1 MRTIIGLDVSKATA
15 ALSVATDGKTV
26 YDTSITL
33 DVVGFNDLKAI
44 VASYDQ
50 SEVVFEATG
59 VYSRRLEKF
68 LLDQGIFYHILN
80 PLVAKKRLDDGSR
93 LRKNDVR
100 DARGLAITEFFKQST
115 PFKPCFSNPLYRELT
130 DLSRYYDQQTED
142 IKRERNRLHRVLQL
156 SFPNFDDEID
166 LGSRSG
172 LATLRLFPHPETLIQ
187 FSLDEIAQQILDLH
201 LKGIGQIRA
210 TTLAKYLW
218 RARSRSYP
226 AVAGNSFILIQVQDR
241 VDSIMRLL
249 DSRNKTIDHMVELSS
264 QLPEYEIIRSIP
276 GIGENTAV
284 RIIGELGDMR
294 RFEKRSQVNSFIG
307 IDLVE
312 IQSGEYTAQQHITK
326 HGNPHARKLLYWTI
340 INMVN
345 STAKPNHI
353 RDYYIKRQETAS
365 RKKPVLVSCMDR
377 LIKTILYLIKTNQL
391 YSYEL
396 ARSL

>member
-1 MRTIIGLDVSKATA
+1 MKQRG
-15 ALSVATDGKTV
+15 
-26 YDTSITL
+26 
-33 DVVGFNDLKAI
+33 
-44 VASYDQ
+44 
-50 SEVVFEATG
+50 
-59 VYSRRLEKF
+59 LEKF

-100 DARGLAITEFFKQST
+100 DARGLAITEFFKQSK
-115 PFKPCFSNPLYRELT
+115 PFKSCFSNPLYRELT

-142 IKRERNRLHRVLQL
+142 IKRERNRRHKVLQL

-166 LGSRSG
+166 LGSLSG

-187 FSLDEIAQQILDLH
+187 FSLDEIVQQILDLH

-241 VDSIMRLL
+241 VDTIMRLL
-249 DSRNKTIDHMVELSS
+249 GSRNKTIDHMVELSS

-307 IDLVE
+307 IVLVE
-312 IQSGEYTAQQHITK
+312 IQSGEYTAQ
-326 HGNPHARKLLYWTI
+326 
-340 INMVN
+340 
-345 STAKPNHI
+345 
-353 RDYYIKRQETAS
+353 
-365 RKKPVLVSCMDR
+365 
-377 LIKTILYLIKTNQL
+377 
-391 YSYEL
+391 
-396 ARSL
+396 

>member
-1 MRTIIGLDVSKATA
+1 MGNMRTIIGLDVSKATA

-100 DARGLAITEFFKQST
+100 DARGLAITEFFKQPT

-187 FSLDEIAQQILDLH
+187 FSLDEIA
-201 LKGIGQIRA
+201 
-210 TTLAKYLW
+210 
-218 RARSRSYP
+218 
-226 AVAGNSFILIQVQDR
+226 
-241 VDSIMRLL
+241 
-249 DSRNKTIDHMVELSS
+249 
-264 QLPEYEIIRSIP
+264 
-276 GIGENTAV
+276 
-284 RIIGELGDMR
+284 
-294 RFEKRSQVNSFIG
+294 
-307 IDLVE
+307 
-312 IQSGEYTAQQHITK
+312 
-326 HGNPHARKLLYWTI
+326 
-340 INMVN
+340 
-345 STAKPNHI
+345 
-353 RDYYIKRQETAS
+353 
-365 RKKPVLVSCMDR
+365 
-377 LIKTILYLIKTNQL
+377 
-391 YSYEL
+391 
-396 ARSL
+396 